1 MYPNAELNYSVGLIA
16 KLNGCIFEAS
26 GVFEVEFQGYT
37 TRAMQELVQHD
48 TIDRDYCN

>member
-1 MYPNAELNYSVGLIA
+1 VNRSFDTIA

-37 TRAMQELVQHD
+37 TRAMQKLVQHD
-48 TIDRDYCN
+48 TIDRDYRN